1 MENAVNIVHRSTA
14 DHPAAPAPHFF
25 ADPEPI
31 LTPRNEIFPVQS
43 SRGMIFSTARAPGTR
58 QLLLTLFLWVT
69 VRINRKAAR
78 IYMQLSDKAVDY
90 RSIMPVPAL

>member
-1 MENAVNIVHRSTA
+1 MKYFLYNRVGKSHLPLLARGVRAATLLISLRT
-14 DHPAAPAPHFF
+14 PA
-25 ADPEPI
+25 
-31 LTPRNEIFPVQS
+31 QS
-43 SRGMIFSTARAPGTR
+43 SRGMTFSTARAPGTR